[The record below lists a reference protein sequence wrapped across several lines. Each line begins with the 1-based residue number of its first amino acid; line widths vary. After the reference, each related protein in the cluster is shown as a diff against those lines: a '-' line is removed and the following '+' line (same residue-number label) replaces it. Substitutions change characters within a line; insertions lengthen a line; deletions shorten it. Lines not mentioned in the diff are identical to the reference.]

1 MISTSLCNVYLLTL
15 TTGAFAFLP
24 FQGPRCKDY
33 KLLFLCSFESSPVHF
48 SADNKTELFNQWGV
62 QISTAVHEFPN
73 TIDNVIDCAFD
84 AIAGEIYDKC
94 PPSQSIASNAM
105 SKSLF
110 TDRPVRR
117 RSDSGR
123 IGIELSGLRSLFPR
137 DQPMS
142 HSQVMRTTALMLCG
156 KVSMTSSW
164 EQFEKEADHC
174 KDQHNSPNTRAVVV
188 YFSTRSE
195 ALMASSTL
203 QQLKVCDKKYK
214 YENIRIHC
222 LSDGIPNDLQQD
234 TRRRHTRDGLS
245 YGDVDARRG
254 ICILVQ
260 PTDFNTEQT
269 PAAPVIDAAKNFQ
282 TLAARAAVEQLPMIC
297 ISPRFLNNDDSIAG
311 EIRRDQSGYQQ
322 SAVYGGIEP
331 PKGPTPWIMRDFTPP
346 VFCWVGNAV
355 ALGKSPRA
363 NCKLTRIALWQSAME
378 EDHLWHAYVCQD
390 CIGKAGMITT
400 AYQYLASTRCTS
412 GRPTKH
418 LLVKLLEE
426 YRPV

>member
-1 MISTSLCNVYLLTL
+1 MFSTSLCNLYLLTF
-15 TTGAFAFLP
+15 TTGTFAFLP
-24 FQGPRCKDY
+24 FQGPRCNDFK
-33 KLLFLCSFESSPVHF
+33 LFLSSFESSPVHF
-48 SADNKTELFNQWGV
+48 SADNNTEFLFCQWGV
-62 QISTAVHEFPN
+62 QRSTAVDEFPN
-73 TIDNVIDCAFD
+73 TIDGVIDYAFD

-105 SKSLF
+105 SKSIF

-123 IGIELSGLRSLFPR
+123 IGIELSGLRSLFPS
-137 DQPMS
+137 DQAMS
-142 HSQVMRTTALMLCG
+142 NNQAMRMTALMLCG
-156 KVSMTSSW
+156 KVSMNSSW
-164 EQFEKEADHC
+164 ERFEKGEDHC
-174 KDQHNSPNTRAVVV
+174 RDQSHSSNTRAVVV

-195 ALMASSTL
+195 ALMASRTL
-203 QQLKVCDKKYK
+203 QRLRVYDKRYK
-214 YENIRIHC
+214 YEDIRIHC
-222 LSDGIPNDLQQD
+222 LSDGIPNDLQLDMRSQHV
-234 TRRRHTRDGLS
+234 RNGLS
-245 YGDVDARRG
+245 DGNVDSRRG

-269 PAAPVIDAAKNFQ
+269 PAAPVVDAINSFQ
-282 TLAARAAVEQLPMIC
+282 KLAARASVQQLPMIC
-297 ISPRFLNNDDSIAG
+297 ISPRFLNNNDGIVD

-346 VFCWVGNAV
+346 VFCWVGNAL

-378 EDHLWHAYVCQD
+378 EDHLWHAYVCRE
-390 CIGKAGMITT
+390 CMGKKGMIATD
-400 AYQYLASTRCTS
+400 YQYLASTKSTS

-418 LLVKLLEE
+418 LLMKLLEE